1 MANTG
6 FNSTGKS
13 SSGITGAVGLTRAT
27 IDNGYN
33 TAIGHGDPVHV
44 HTDGYLILTPETV
57 QATHILRGIEY
68 IDANGEWRMLDNFPA
83 GTTNSGTVAGFTDV
97 VAIIEPVADRLFR
110 IDTDDAA
117 LAQTHIGQ
125 QFRVKNAGTVTL
137 GRSQA
142 VVDLD
147 ASVTSEN
154 RLVEI
159 VAIDET
165 QGNDFGDD
173 PATVLVKFV

>member
-6 FNSTGKS
+6 LNSTGKS
-13 SSGITGAVGLTRAT
+13 SNGITGAVGLVRAT
-27 IDNGYN
+27 IDDGYG
-33 TAIGHGDPVHV
+33 TAIGYGDPVV
-44 HTDGYLILTPETV
+44 IHTDGYVILAAETV
-57 QATHILRGIEY
+57 QATYILRGIEY
-68 IDANGEWRMLDNFPA
+68 IDANGQWQMLNNFPA
-83 GTTNSGTVAGFTDV
+83 GTTNSGKIGQFTDV
-97 VAIIEPVADRLFR
+97 VAILEPVADRLFR
-110 IDTDDAA
+110 IDTADAA

-125 QFRVKNAGTVTL
+125 QFRLKDAGTVTL

-165 QGNDFGDD
+165 QGNDFGDTG
-173 PATVLVKFV
+173 ATVLVKFV

>member
-1 MANTG
+1 MPTG
-6 FNSTGKS
+6 FNPTGKS
-13 SSGITGAVGLTRAT
+13 STGVTGAVGLTRLT
-27 IDNGYN
+27 IDNAYG

-44 HTDGYLILTPETV
+44 HTDGYLILTPETS
-57 QATHILRGIEY
+57 QAQYILRGIEY
-68 IDANGEWRMLDNFPA
+68 IDANGQWTMLDNFPA
-83 GTTNSGTVAGFTDV
+83 GTTNTGKIAQFTDV
-97 VAIIEPVADRLFR
+97 VAIVEPVADRLFK

-125 QFRVKNAGTVTL
+125 QFRIKDAGTVTN

-142 VVDLD
+142 KVDLD
-147 ASVTSEN
+147 ASVTTEV
-154 RLVEI
+154 RLVEV

>member
-1 MANTG
+1 MKG
-6 FNSTGKS
+6 LNSTGKS
-13 SSGITGAVGLTRAT
+13 STGVTGAVGLTRAT
-27 IDNGYN
+27 IDNGYS

-57 QATHILRGIEY
+57 QATHVLRGVEY
-68 IDANGEWRMLDNFPA
+68 IDANGQWQMADNFVA
-83 GTTNSGTVAGFTDV
+83 GTTNTGTIAGFTDV
-97 VAIIEPVADRLFR
+97 VAIIEPVADRLFK

-125 QFRVKNAGTVTL
+125 QFRLKDAGTVVL

-147 ASVTSEN
+147 ATVGSEV

-159 VAIDET
+159 TAIDET